1 VAFGVDPSDRIGR
14 ANKARSR
21 RPARNRPAMAAGLA
35 TLALFVA
42 AHLLLPE
49 EWRETFRETALDMV
63 LAIDHRLEPKVL
75 DKAAANLIVVDV
87 DRRSLA
93 EIGAWPWP
101 RERMADLVTVIA
113 SAKPAVVAFDML
125 FSEPD
130 ERSPAALARRL
141 AGMMGRADLGSLA
154 DTLPDGDNRLAE
166 AFASVP
172 VALGFVLDP
181 EQSGSV
187 PSVPMLLRGP
197 LPLHRLWRG
206 AGAVGP
212 VPTLAAAA
220 AGIGTLSLPANADGV
235 VRRAPL
241 LVGAGEA
248 LLPGL
253 ALETVRLLRAAS
265 AYVLRSE
272 PATLEVGDV
281 SLPVPPD
288 ALLRLLPVGPHRHAA
303 RTISAADLLRDKSD
317 GGRLTGAVVVV
328 GGSAP
333 ELGGLRQTPDD
344 PLTPDAQIQADAIA
358 QILAG
363 RIPRAFNAETV
374 VSIALIGGF
383 GMLALVAAAGLA
395 PLRGFATV
403 ALALLLLWATAVG
416 LLVFAD
422 RLLDPL
428 TPSLAA
434 TVIFGTTTVS
444 SYAATYRR
452 EARVRRSFE
461 QRLAP
466 AVVRRLVEEPG
477 LLKLSGERRELTA
490 LFTDVEGFTAMTH
503 RADPEQ
509 LVAVLDDYFEGA
521 AAIVVEHGG
530 MIDKIVG
537 DAIHALFNAPLD
549 LADHPRRAID
559 CAVALRTWT
568 ALFRRRPGPQS
579 IGFGRTRIG
588 IESGEMIVG
597 DVGSRAKL
605 DYTAYG
611 DAINVAARLEAAN
624 KQLGS
629 TICIGPAAAAQCA
642 PDLLRPLGTIEVR
655 GRDEKIDVFEPWLDD
670 APQSWRERYL
680 AAFRSIDEDP
690 VRAAALFQ
698 RLAAEREDDPVP
710 RILADRLRCGV

>member
-1 VAFGVDPSDRIGR
+1 MV
-14 ANKARSR
+14 
-21 RPARNRPAMAAGLA
+21 AGLP

-42 AHLLLPE
+42 AHFLLPE
-49 EWRETFRETALDMV
+49 EWRETLRETALDTV

-75 DKAAANLIVVDV
+75 DNVAANLIVVDV
-87 DRRSLA
+87 DRRSLI

-101 RERMADLVTVIA
+101 RETMADLVGIIA

-130 ERSPAALARRL
+130 ERSPAALATRL
-141 AGMMGRADLGSLA
+141 AGMIGRPDLGSLA
-154 DTLPDGDNRLAE
+154 DTLPDGDKRLAQ
-166 AFASVP
+166 AFTSVP

-181 EQSGSV
+181 ERSSSV

-212 VPTLAAAA
+212 TPLLAAAV
-220 AGIGTLSLPANADGV
+220 AGIGALSLPANADGV

-241 LVGAGEA
+241 LVGAGEQ

-253 ALETVRLLRAAS
+253 ALETVRLLREAS

-272 PATLEVGDV
+272 PAMLEVGDV

-303 RTISAADLLRDKSD
+303 RTISAADLLRGKPD

-333 ELGGLRQTPDD
+333 ELGGLRETPDD

-363 RIPRAFNAETV
+363 RVPRALDAETV
-374 VSIALIGGF
+374 IGIALIGGLS
-383 GMLALVAAAGLA
+383 MLALVAAARLA
-395 PLRGFATV
+395 PLRGCAVV
-403 ALALLLLWATAVG
+403 ASALLLLWAAAVG
-416 LLVFAD
+416 LSVFAD

-434 TVIFGTTTVS
+434 TMIFGITTVS
-444 SYAATYRR
+444 SYAVTYRR

-466 AVVRRLVEEPG
+466 AVVRRIVEEPG
-477 LLKLSGERRELTA
+477 LLKLTGERRELTA

-568 ALFRRRPGPQS
+568 ALFRCRPGPQS

-588 IESGEMIVG
+588 IESGETIVG
-597 DVGSRAKL
+597 DVGIHAKL

-611 DAINVAARLEAAN
+611 DAVNAAARLEAAN

-629 TICIGPAAAAQCA
+629 AICIGPAAAARCD
-642 PDLLRPLGTIEVR
+642 PNLLRPLGTIEVR
-655 GRDEKIDVFEPWLDD
+655 GRDEKIKVFEPWPDD

-680 AAFRSIDEDP
+680 VAFHSIDENAP
-690 VRAAALFQ
+690 QAAALFQ
-698 RLAAEREDDPVP
+698 RLAEEREDDPVP
-710 RILADRLRCGV
+710 RLLADRLRAEFDEIEHFPASSPVAPGPEQHRNSVHTG

>member
-1 VAFGVDPSDRIGR
+1 VAFGVDPGDRIGKV
-14 ANKARSR
+14 NKARSR

-49 EWRETFRETALDMV
+49 EWRETLRETALDTV
-63 LAIDHRLEPKVL
+63 LAIDHRLESKVL
-75 DKAAANLIVVDV
+75 DNAAANLIVVDV

-101 RERMADLVTVIA
+101 RERMADLVGIIA

-141 AGMMGRADLGSLA
+141 AGMIGRADLGSLA
-154 DTLPDGDNRLAE
+154 DTLPDGDRRLAQ
-166 AFASVP
+166 AFTSVP

-212 VPTLAAAA
+212 TPLLASAV
-220 AGIGTLSLPANADGV
+220 AGLGALSLPANADGL

-241 LVGAGEA
+241 LVGAGEK

-253 ALETVRLLRAAS
+253 ALETVRLLREAS

-272 PATLEVGDV
+272 PAMLEVGDV

-303 RTISAADLLRDKSD
+303 RTISAADLLRGKSD
-317 GGRLTGAVVVV
+317 GRLTGAVVIV

-333 ELGGLRQTPDD
+333 ELGGLRETPDD

-363 RIPRAFNAETV
+363 RVPRALDAETV
-374 VSIALIGGF
+374 IGIALIGGL
-383 GMLALVAAAGLA
+383 GMLALVAAARLA
-395 PLRGFATV
+395 PLRGFAAV
-403 ALALLLLWATAVG
+403 VSALLLLWAAAVG

-434 TVIFGTTTVS
+434 TIIFGITTVS
-444 SYAATYRR
+444 SYAVTYRR

-466 AVVRRLVEEPG
+466 AVVRRIVEEPD
-477 LLKLSGERRELTA
+477 LLKLTGERRELTA

-503 RADPEQ
+503 RAGPEQ

-521 AAIVVEHGG
+521 AAIIVEHGG

-588 IESGEMIVG
+588 IESGETIVG
-597 DVGSRAKL
+597 DVGIHAKL

-611 DAINVAARLEAAN
+611 DAVNAAARLEAAN

-629 TICIGPAAAAQCA
+629 AICVGPAAAAGYY

-655 GRDEKIDVFEPWLDD
+655 GRDEKIKVFEPWPDD

-680 AAFRSIDEDP
+680 AAFHLIGEDATQ
-690 VRAAALFQ
+690 AAALFQ
-698 RLAAEREDDPVP
+698 RLAEEREDDPVP